1 MFVRVLTILA
11 HSVAV
16 ASSFSL
22 FPHDG
27 GRASSTWL
35 QAKASSTFDEKQADF
50 CRGYLNKHHADV
62 LCLFAEAY
70 SEIGVQKFKRNSF
83 SGGSYKLVDS
93 QVTNISCESMELEV
107 TIIDRSMSD
116 PVIERVTIP
125 LDTETVLKKRDFI
138 PLPPVPDMESDVD
151 NLVRKLNRLCNQVKR
166 PDVTGKIVQ
175 MGIQFGSPL
184 GALKE
189 NMWLNQ
195 VPHNRYVREYFYDMA
210 SEAVMEAVVKCA
222 SGEISNRMKM
232 VAMFP
237 EMNPSMDSYR

>member
-22 FPHDG
+22 LPHDG
-27 GRASSTWL
+27 GRVSSTWL

-83 SGGSYKLVDS
+83 SGGSYKIVDS

-125 LDTETVLKKRDFI
+125 LDTETVLKKRDFV